1 MRRLVEFFA
10 SSRLLLRR
18 VLSLTKAVRN
28 PVALS
33 ASFTLTVKQRALLAA
48 ALVALGPAVW
58 PVRAQGDVAAVRT
71 RADQGDPE
79 ALNSL
84 ANAYANGQGVIQNLA
99 EAIRYYQQAAE
110 RGHAPAQFNLGM
122 MHELGRGVPANLPNA
137 FKFYL
142 KAAEQGFAPAQFNV
156 GNMYAGGLGV
166 KQDYFEAAL
175 WFRQAAERNVP
186 EAQYNLALAYELGR
200 GVAKDEPSAQK
211 WYRASAAQ
219 GYARARYNLALM
231 LEEGRGSNADP
242 AGAIEF
248 YRAAALQNYAPAQN
262 NLGILLAE
270 GRGAPADL
278 SQAYAWLALAVENGA
293 KATGR
298 DIVAQ
303 QFTSAQLAEANVAVA
318 KLRSQLGTRDIPAS
332 PQASSVA
339 AVVAPPPAST
349 QARPAVPPGGVDP
362 DLNARLATAQADLAN
377 LRSEHSRLSAAAQ
390 GLSREKAAL
399 EQRLAATEATRADL
413 TTKAT
418 AASDAVAKA
427 AQVEEA
433 RAKLALELGANQAA
447 LADARAAAA
456 RLTEENQR
464 LKSVQS
470 PAAPAADTAALTARL
485 EKAQDLINDA
495 RSENARLISVVET
508 AQRERASFDQRLAAS
523 TQLLERERTALQQ
536 RVAVAESAAQAAA
549 AAGSAAPVKTA
560 PDPALESLR
569 AKVDQLTRETGA
581 LRTEKD
587 QAQGQIT
594 ELAAQLAAA
603 KANAAAAVP
612 AVSATASNVPSA
624 SDDNRLAKLLAD
636 NNRLNDE
643 VRRSTIQLTT
653 LNRQL
658 RTAQDKLA
666 KAGETTAPA
675 GAAIADE
682 TKVVDLARQLDEL
695 RAANQK
701 LAEENRRLAAASPS
715 APSDDTARLV
725 AQLASAQTELAASR
739 SSQTQAQQALADAA
753 KSRDAIAL
761 EKEALEKRLVAAS
774 ASAAP
779 AVDPAELRKLR
790 DELARQQ
797 IELTSARQTAEERQR
812 QLTAAESAGAA
823 KVAQLT
829 AELDQTKSALS
840 ATSAAPRID
849 PSQLTALQTEFA
861 AAQKSLASERETQG
875 RLQASLDEANRAL
888 AQRGKSEQELV
899 IARAEVADR
908 QTKLLAAQQALGNA
922 TKSVEAMAAEKSV
935 IEKRLA
941 AATAVPA
948 ANPDEL
954 RKLREELSV
963 HQADLASTRRAADA
977 AQRQLLAA
985 ESTSAAK
992 LAEIGAELEQTKKA
1006 LAAAANVPRV
1016 DPARLA
1022 TVQSE
1027 LTSAQQALAGERDN
1041 QAKLQARLEEA
1052 NRALGQRGQ
1061 VDRDLVAART
1071 TLTDLQAKLSA
1082 AQQAQVESKGVAA
1095 QLAALTSRHEA
1106 LAAERDRLVAAQRTQ
1121 TVDRES
1127 LEKLNAQFDNASR
1140 TIVELTQRNESL
1152 QKDMEV
1158 AKQSVA
1164 AALAAQA
1171 AAVKAAPT
1179 DAMRLEMQTLQDQVR
1194 SLETQLEED
1203 RKNSAREMSS
1213 LASQLQ
1219 RAREA
1224 SKSLSEANRSLLDA
1238 KSSEDSSAKA
1248 ELDQIAARLRVATDA
1263 NEKLRTE
1270 QSKLTAANEQLLAE
1284 KSSAERV
1291 AVDARKAAAAPSQ
1304 ERDALRAQLEDMFS
1318 KLSTTE
1324 RQVAQQKQTAETA
1337 RVDAERARADYA
1349 ALQAKYADVAKSSDQ
1364 HGASVAELTGLN
1376 EKLTAERT
1384 ALEKQ
1389 FAQSRLFADQNRSEL
1404 AELRARVTSSTEA
1417 NDRQLALAKEAAAA
1431 AEKLQTQVKDV
1442 TSQLAAAQAENAR
1455 LSSMGN
1461 TTAGLRNELA
1471 TAKAKL
1477 AEATKAA
1484 ESHGSSVAELTGQN
1498 EKIAA
1503 EKTAAQQQLE
1513 QARASAEQM
1522 RSELA
1527 DLRSRVN
1534 AGNRAFEQQVVAVN
1548 EAATAGEKLQGQ
1560 VKDLT
1565 AQLAALRSENARLGS
1580 ATDTAGA
1587 LRNEL
1592 NDLKVKLAESQKAAE
1607 LQAATVAE
1615 LTGAQEKSS
1624 GGLKDLQ
1631 AQLAT
1636 LRAENTRL
1644 AQVSEQAKLDA
1655 EQKASSSASAV
1666 AAQLATVQRDLAAQR
1681 AENARVTDSLQAV
1694 ERDRVTRVAQLQQ
1707 ENAAIAARLRQA
1719 QGTLDQIASAARLIN
1734 GGSSS
1739 PIAALPP
1746 ATPTIVS
1753 QNASAPVA
1761 TQARVHVVQD
1771 GDSLTRISS
1780 RYYGTT
1786 GRWQEIYDANRDVL
1800 KGENALRL
1808 GQRLK
1813 IP

>member
-1 MRRLVEFFA
+1 
-10 SSRLLLRR
+10 
-18 VLSLTKAVRN
+18 
-28 PVALS
+28 
-33 ASFTLTVKQRALLAA
+33 
-48 ALVALGPAVW
+48 
-58 PVRAQGDVAAVRT
+58 VRAQGDVSAVRT

-79 ALNSL
+79 ALNGL

-156 GNMYAGGLGV
+156 GNMYASGLGV

-231 LEEGRGSNADP
+231 LEEGRGSSVDP
-242 AGAIEF
+242 AGAIEL

-318 KLRSQLGTRDIPAS
+318 KLRAQLGTRDTPAS
-332 PQASSVA
+332 PQPAPVVA
-339 AVVAPPPAST
+339 AVVQPPAST
-349 QARPAVPPGGVDP
+349 PARPPVAAGGVDP

-377 LRSEHSRLSAAAQ
+377 LRSEHTRLSATAQ
-390 GLSREKAAL
+390 SLSLEKAAL

-413 TTKAT
+413 TLKAT
-418 AASDAVAKA
+418 ASTDAVTKA
-427 AQVEEA
+427 AQAEEA
-433 RAKLALELGANQAA
+433 RAKIAVELGANQTA
-447 LADARAAAA
+447 LADARAAAV
-456 RLTEENQR
+456 RLAEENQR
-464 LKSVQS
+464 LKSAPA
-470 PAAPAADTAALTARL
+470 PAAPVAEVAALTARL

-495 RSENARLISVVET
+495 RSENARLIAAVET
-508 AQRERASFDQRLAAS
+508 AQRERASFDQRLAVS
-523 TQLLERERTALQQ
+523 TQLLERERAALQQ

-549 AAGSAAPVKTA
+549 AAGSPAPVKTS
-560 PDPALESLR
+560 PDPALETLR
-569 AKVDQLTRETGA
+569 TKVDQLTRETGA
-581 LRTEKD
+581 LRAEKD
-587 QAQGQIT
+587 QAQGQIA
-594 ELAAQLAAA
+594 EFAAQLAAA
-603 KANAAAAVP
+603 KAGAGGAVP
-612 AVSATASNVPSA
+612 TVTASAPNVPSA

-666 KAGETTAPA
+666 KSGEAAAPATAPSA
-675 GAAIADE
+675 EEANV
-682 TKVVDLARQLDEL
+682 KVVELARQLDEQ

-701 LAEENRRLAAASPS
+701 LIDENRRLVAAPAK
-715 APSDDTARLV
+715 AVSDDTARLG
-725 AQLASAQTELAASR
+725 AQLAAAQAELAASLA
-739 SSQTQAQQALADAA
+739 SKTQVQQALVDAS
-753 KSRDAIAL
+753 KSRDALVL
-761 EKEALEKRLVAAS
+761 EKQSLEKRLARAS
-774 ASAAP
+774 APTVP
-779 AVDPAELRKLR
+779 ATDPIELRKIR
-790 DELARQQ
+790 EELARQQ
-797 IELTSARQTAEERQR
+797 GELASARQMAEERQR
-812 QLTAAESAGAA
+812 QLTAAESDGAA

-829 AELDQTKSALS
+829 AELERTKLAMNSAS
-840 ATSAAPRID
+840 AGPRVD
-849 PSQLTALQTEFA
+849 PSRLTALQSDLA
-861 AAQKSLASERETQG
+861 AAQKSLASEREAQVSLQL
-875 RLQASLDEANRAL
+875 RLEEANRAL
-888 AQRGKSEQELV
+888 AQRGQTEQELV
-899 IARAEVADR
+899 AARAQLGD
-908 QTKLLAAQQALGNA
+908 AA
-922 TKSVEAMAAEKSV
+922 
-935 IEKRLA
+935 R
-941 AATAVPA
+941 ATA
-948 ANPDEL
+948 
-954 RKLREELSV
+954 
-963 HQADLASTRRAADA
+963 
-977 AQRQLLAA
+977 
-985 ESTSAAK
+985 
-992 LAEIGAELEQTKKA
+992 
-1006 LAAAANVPRV
+1006 
-1016 DPARLA
+1016 
-1022 TVQSE
+1022 E
-1027 LTSAQQALAGERDN
+1027 LTTLKASLAGAQKSLADDQEA
-1041 QAKLQARLEEA
+1041 QVRLRGQLDEA
-1052 NRALGQRGQ
+1052 NRVLSQRGQ
-1061 VDRDLVAART
+1061 VDRELVAARAQ
-1071 TLTDLQAKLSA
+1071 LSEAQSKLA
-1082 AQQAQVESKGVAA
+1082 TAQQAQVEGKGVAA
-1095 QLAALTSRHEA
+1095 QLAALTRRYEA
-1106 LAAERDRLVAAQRTQ
+1106 LVAERDRLAAAQRTQ
-1121 TVDRES
+1121 AVDRES

-1171 AAVKAAPT
+1171 AAAKAAPT

-1238 KSSEDSSAKA
+1238 KSAEDSSARA
-1248 ELDQIAARLRVATDA
+1248 ELDQIAARLRVATEA

-1270 QSKLTAANEQLLAE
+1270 QTKLTVANEQLLAE
-1284 KSSAERV
+1284 KSAVERV
-1291 AVDARKAAAAPSQ
+1291 VVEARKAAAGPLQ
-1304 ERDALRAQLEDMFS
+1304 ERDALRSQLEDMFT

-1337 RVDAERARADYA
+1337 RIDAERARADYA

-1376 EKLTAERT
+1376 EKLTAEKT

-1389 FAQSRLFADQNRSEL
+1389 FTQSRLFADQNRSEL
-1404 AELRARVTSSTEA
+1404 AELRARVTASTEA
-1417 NDRQLALAKEAAAA
+1417 HDRQAALAKEAAAA
-1431 AEKLQTQVKDV
+1431 TEKLQDQVKGV
-1442 TSQLAAAQAENAR
+1442 TSQLATAQAENAR
-1455 LSSMGN
+1455 LSALGN
-1461 TTAGLRNELA
+1461 TAADLRNELA

-1513 QARASAEQM
+1513 QARTAAEQM

-1527 DLRSRVN
+1527 DLRARVN
-1534 AGNRAFEQQVVAVN
+1534 AGSRAFEQQVAAVT
-1548 EAATAGEKLQGQ
+1548 EAAGAGEKLQGQ

-1580 ATDTAGA
+1580 ASDSAGA

-1592 NDLKVKLAESQKAAE
+1592 NDLKVKLAESQKAAD

-1615 LTGAQEKSS
+1615 LTGAQEKATGSV
-1624 GGLKDLQ
+1624 KDGQ
-1631 AQLAT
+1631 AQLAA

-1644 AQVSEQAKLDA
+1644 TQASDQAKLDA
-1655 EQKASSSASAV
+1655 EQKATSSASAV
-1666 AAQLATVQRDLAAQR
+1666 AAQLATAQRDLAAQR
-1681 AENARVTDSLQAV
+1681 ADNARVTDSLQAV

-1734 GGSSS
+1734 GGSSAPVS
-1739 PIAALPP
+1739 ALPP

-1753 QNASAPVA
+1753 QNAPAPA
-1761 TQARVHVVQD
+1761 APQARIHVVQE